1 MLETI
6 ASILTIVGFIITIWQ
21 LVVFGNKLKK
31 NTNEVKEAQKQLIH
45 LAKVS
50 DAIRLIELIQ
60 EHLMEADCR
69 VALYRTQELKKALNE
84 INGEGVVRNNVR
96 DNYDKL
102 LISFSE
108 RYNSMQQAVLRKEDY
123 NPSFF
128 LETLQGISD
137 NLQLVQKQLKK

>member
-84 INGEGVVRNNVR
+84 INGEEVVRNNVR

-108 RYNSMQQAVLRKEDY
+108 RYNSMQ
-123 NPSFF
+123 
-128 LETLQGISD
+128 
-137 NLQLVQKQLKK
+137 

>member
-84 INGEGVVRNNVR
+84 INGEEVVRNNVR

-108 RYNSMQQAVLRKEDY
+108 RYNSMQQAVLRKE
-123 NPSFF
+123 S
-128 LETLQGISD
+128 LQYAA
-137 NLQLVQKQLKK
+137 

>member
-1 MLETI
+1 M
-6 ASILTIVGFIITIWQ
+6 
-21 LVVFGNKLKK
+21 VFGNKLKK

-84 INGEGVVRNNVR
+84 ISGEIVVRNNVR

-108 RYNSMQQAVLRKEDY
+108 RYNSLQQAVVRKEDY
-123 NPSFF
+123 NPSFL

>member
-84 INGEGVVRNNVR
+84 INGEEVVRNNVR

-108 RYNSMQQAVLRKEDY
+108 RYNSLQQAVVRKEDY
-123 NPSFF
+123 NPSFL

>member
-84 INGEGVVRNNVR
+84 ISGEIVVRNNVR

-108 RYNSMQQAVLRKEDY
+108 RYNSLQQAVVRKEDY
-123 NPSFF
+123 NPSFL

>member
-84 INGEGVVRNNVR
+84 INGEEVVRNNVR

-123 NPSFF
+123 NPSFL